1 MIVPEKIPDN
11 VLDKISLSPK
21 KRLKYPGIKE
31 EVYVSRFV
39 PDPEFIQRYLDNRG
53 HSADLDKVI
62 VVVRPPAT
70 TANYHVDK
78 SDALFDDLLRLLL
91 NTPNA
96 FAIIVPRTSEQAGVI
111 RARLSNIAGETARY
125 LIVDQAVDGLDL
137 AYGSDMLISGG
148 GTMNREAALLGVPVY
163 SIFAGPQGSLDR
175 QMEAEG
181 VITFIR
187 DERDLTKIRLIHR
200 DRQKP
205 NVLTNRVEA
214 FVIETIDSFLKGTF

>member
-1 MIVPEKIPDN
+1 M
-11 VLDKISLSPK
+11 LFRS
-21 KRLKYPGIKE
+21 
-31 EVYVSRFV
+31 
-39 PDPEFIQRYLDNRG
+39 
-53 HSADLDKVI
+53 
-62 VVVRPPAT
+62 
-70 TANYHVDK
+70 ANYHVDK